1 MSSNLTLKDVAA
13 AAGVSEMTASRAL
26 RNATEVSQATR
37 QKVMNAATTLG
48 YVPNRIAGSLASKK
62 VNLVGVVIPS
72 VKSYVFSEV
81 LDGISAS
88 LNPSQLRPV
97 FGLTDYDLETEA
109 DVIREML
116 EWRPSG
122 LIVAGLEH
130 SEAAK
135 QMMRAT
141 DTPVVEIMDTDG
153 DAIDSCVGVSHYG
166 AGYDMA
172 LAILAKGHR
181 KIGFLGTKM
190 TLDFRASKRF
200 NGFVDGLKTQGVTLI
215 DQENYTSGSTVEKG
229 KFSTASMLERNPDIE
244 CIYCS
249 TDVIAMGAVMH
260 CLSAGISIPD
270 QLAIAGFN
278 YLSMASGLPIDLTT
292 TDSLRF
298 DIGKQA
304 ADLILQRN
312 QPSADHT
319 PERIELKT
327 VVKIGNSI

>member
-1 MSSNLTLKDVAA
+1 MNINLTLKDVAA

-26 RNATEVSQATR
+26 RNATDVSPLTRRKVKTVATE
-37 QKVMNAATTLG
+37 LG
-48 YVPNRIAGSLASKK
+48 YVPNRIAGSLASQK

-97 FGLTDYDLETEA
+97 FGLTDYNLDTEA

-122 LIVAGLEH
+122 LIIAGLEH

-135 QMMRAT
+135 QILRNT
-141 DTPVVEIMDTDG
+141 NTPVVEIMDTDG
-153 DAIDSCVGVSHYG
+153 DAIDSCVGISHYD
-166 AGYDMA
+166 AGYNMA
-172 LAILAKGHR
+172 LAILAKGHK

-200 NGFVDGLKTQGVTLI
+200 NGFVDGLDTQGIKLI
-215 DQENYTSGSTVEKG
+215 DQENYTSGSTVKKG
-229 KFSTASMLERNPDIE
+229 RKSTEAMLARNPQLD

-260 CLSAGISIPD
+260 CIVAGISIPNS
-270 QLAIAGFN
+270 LAIAGFN
-278 YLSMASGLPIDLTT
+278 NLSMTSGLPIDLAT

-298 DIGKQA
+298 DIGKAA
-304 ADLILQRN
+304 ADLILKRN
-312 QPSADHT
+312 QPGIITS
-319 PERIELKT
+319 PEKIELKT
-327 VVKIGNSI
+327 LLNIGTSI

>member
-1 MSSNLTLKDVAA
+1 MSSNLTLKDVAL

-26 RNATEVSQATR
+26 RNASDVSNATR
-37 QKVMNAATTLG
+37 QKVMDTAAALG

-88 LNPSQLRPV
+88 LNPSKLRPV
-97 FGLTDYDLETEA
+97 FGLTDYSLSTEA
-109 DVIREML
+109 DVISEML

-122 LIVAGLEH
+122 LIIAGLEH
-130 SEAAK
+130 SEKAK
-135 QMMRAT
+135 KMLQNT
-141 DTPVVEIMDTDG
+141 NTPIIEIMDTDG
-153 DAIDSCVGVSHYG
+153 DIIDSCVGISHYT
-166 AGYDMA
+166 AGYEMA
-172 LAILAKGHR
+172 LAIIQKGHR

-190 TLDFRASKRF
+190 SLDFRASKRF
-200 NGFVDGLKTQGVTLI
+200 NGFVDGLNTQNIKLI

-229 KFSTASMLERNPDIE
+229 KNSTKEMLSRNQDLE

-260 CLSAGISIPD
+260 CMSAGILIPD
-270 QLAIAGFN
+270 ELAIAGFN
-278 YLSMASGLPIDLTT
+278 NLSMTSGLPIKLAT

-298 DIGKQA
+298 DIGKTA
-304 ADLILQRN
+304 ADLILNRN
-312 QPSADHT
+312 LPGMSEAKKV
-319 PERIELKT
+319 IELKT
-327 VVKIGNSI
+327 KVDIGTSI

>member
-26 RNATEVSQATR
+26 RNAADVSPATR
-37 QKVMNAATTLG
+37 KRVMDAATSLG

-81 LDGISAS
+81 LDGISVS
-88 LNPSQLRPV
+88 LNHSQLRPV

-130 SEAAK
+130 TEAAK
-135 QMMRAT
+135 QMLRNT
-141 DTPVVEIMDTDG
+141 DTPIVEIMDTDG
-153 DAIDSCVGVSHYG
+153 DAIDSCVGVSHYQ
-166 AGYDMA
+166 AGYEMA
-172 LAILAKGHR
+172 LEILAKGHR

-190 TLDFRASKRF
+190 TLDFRATKRY
-200 NGFVDGLKTQGVTLI
+200 NGFVDGLKTQNISLI
-215 DQENYTSGSTVEKG
+215 DQEKYASGSTVEKG
-229 KFSTASMLERNPDIE
+229 KLSTQAMLNRNPQIE

-260 CLSAGISIPD
+260 CISENISIPD

-278 YLSMASGLPIDLTT
+278 SLSMASGLPIELTT

-298 DIGKQA
+298 DIGKAA
-304 ADLILQRN
+304 ADVILERN
-312 QPSADHT
+312 EPGAISA
-319 PERIELKT
+319 PKRIELDT
-327 VVKIGNSI
+327 RVRLGSSI